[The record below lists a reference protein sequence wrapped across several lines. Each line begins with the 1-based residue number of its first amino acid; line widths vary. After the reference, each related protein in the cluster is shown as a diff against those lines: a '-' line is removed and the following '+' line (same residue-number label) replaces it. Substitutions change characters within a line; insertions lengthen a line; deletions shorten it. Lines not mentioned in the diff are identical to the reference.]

1 MALNNDL
8 AGRFLRGEF
17 AGSTQRQASAFK
29 KLVARQC
36 HKPANRLRVRVRSE
50 WAID

>member
-1 MALNNDL
+1 MALNNYL
-8 AGRFLRGEF
+8 SGRFLRGEF
-17 AGSTQRQASAFK
+17 AGPTQRQASTLK
-29 KLVARQC
+29 KLMARQC